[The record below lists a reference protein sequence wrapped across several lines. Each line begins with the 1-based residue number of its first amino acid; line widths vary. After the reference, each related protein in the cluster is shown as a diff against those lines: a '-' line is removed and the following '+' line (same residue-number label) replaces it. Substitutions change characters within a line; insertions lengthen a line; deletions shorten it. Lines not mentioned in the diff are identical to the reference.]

1 MEDNIVK
8 FIPKDAA
15 SSPDVV
21 LEAAKGEYTKV
32 VILGFD
38 EYGNLDPRAS
48 LNITY
53 QEILWMLELFKHNL
67 LDGNYFE

>member
-8 FIPKDAA
+8 FIPRDAA
-15 SSPDVV
+15 SNPDVV

-38 EYGNLDPRAS
+38 GDGNLDPRAS

-53 QEILWMLELFKHNL
+53 QEILWMLELFKHKL
-67 LDGNYFE
+67 LDGDYFE